1 MKTKYK
7 LILHKIY
14 PPSQYQLYQTL
25 HDIKTKKPSSLP
37 GFCCI
42 LVKIHVIFTIQL
54 LSLRDCSL
62 VTETEA
68 PSAPDSSLATL
79 LLRAGFLQERPPST
93 SPTRSSTPA
102 AGPSPGTTTGS
113 LMARLFKMVPSAS
126 WQVTLEVNSSLQ
138 NSCSATNSFYS
149 STTTSYCSRKS
160 VWEIT
165 YKLYVIVHCT
175 HVDTYQLTICTTIR
189 HIF

>member
-1 MKTKYK
+1 M
-7 LILHKIY
+7 IY
-14 PPSQYQLYQTL
+14 
-25 HDIKTKKPSSLP
+25 
-37 GFCCI
+37 
-42 LVKIHVIFTIQL
+42 VIFTIQL
-54 LSLRDCSL
+54 LSPRDCSL

-68 PSAPDSSLATL
+68 PSAPDSSLGTQ

-102 AGPSPGTTTGS
+102 AGPSPGTTTREPTTGS

-175 HVDTYQLTICTTIR
+175 HVDTYQLTICTTYIL
-189 HIF
+189 IA